1 MRVVRVLGLVGLV
14 LGVAACGRPMI
25 GQLRSAGFVHDS
37 EKYSIGY
44 ADPASQGIL
53 SSDWKLENG
62 QRPKDEDLYYK
73 PQVFPKW
80 QFDTNEDGKA
90 DAFVEVPSADLRFV
104 HLKHGGVIF
113 LRSIPLDVYEQ
124 DLDLDVIAEQM
135 AQGMSGTHWY
145 SFGIGGNESVG
156 HERRSAVLIERSQS
170 VTVSEAAGTA
180 VTYSFADVDQ
190 LQMSPASRSGKME
203 LVLLRPGLDFSLDRW
218 SGRKPKEWQ
227 SQLMLIV
234 GYWNVPARFEQGR
247 ADFEALLGRIAF
259 AGRTKGLQRGPIA
272 EPNAAAVE
280 PVATPAPEPTPEPA
294 PVAAPAP
301 ASTDPYAAPAPSN
314 P

>member
-1 MRVVRVLGLVGLV
+1 
-14 LGVAACGRPMI
+14 MI
-25 GQLRSAGFVHDS
+25 GQLRSSGFVHDS

-44 ADPASQGIL
+44 ADSASHGIL
-53 SSDWKLENG
+53 SADWKLENG

-80 QFDTNEDGKA
+80 QFDTNEDGTA
-90 DAFVEVPSADLRFV
+90 DAFVDVPLADLRFV

-113 LRSIPLDVYEQ
+113 LRSIPLDAFEQ
-124 DLDLDVIAEQM
+124 DLDLGVIAEQM

-145 SFGIGGNESVG
+145 AFGMGGNESVG
-156 HERRSAVLIERSQS
+156 LERRSAVLIERSQP
-170 VTVSEAAGTA
+170 VTLSQTTGTA
-180 VTYSFADVDQ
+180 VTYNFADVDQ

-203 LVLLRPGLDFSLDRW
+203 LVLLRPGLDYSLDRW

-227 SQLMLIV
+227 SQMMLLV
-234 GYWNVPARFEQGR
+234 GYWNVPARFEQGH

-259 AGRTKGLQRGPIA
+259 AGRTQGFQRGPIA
-272 EPNAAAVE
+272 EAVE
-280 PVATPAPEPTPEPA
+280 PVATPAPEPAPA
-294 PVAAPAP
+294 VAPAP
-301 ASTDPYAAPAPSN
+301 ASTDPYAAPTPID